1 VGSPWVAYIVVGL
14 AISMIAVLS
23 IGIIS
28 LTNKK
33 IVVNMP
39 NQGKKEDE

>member
-1 VGSPWVAYIVVGL
+1 VGL

-39 NQGKKEDE
+39 SQGTKEDE

>member
-1 VGSPWVAYIVVGL
+1 MGSPWVAYIVVGL

-39 NQGKKEDE
+39 SQGTKEDE